1 MTSYAPVS
9 EPWYILRKH
18 SSTWT
23 AFLWD
28 LHTKPMRAQRLPA
41 RQTPLLCLGL
51 AEMLPTSTVSGTYLL
66 ALKLWA
72 LSDPSSRED

>member
-18 SSTWT
+18 RI
-23 AFLWD
+23 LWD
-28 LHTKPMRAQRLPA
+28 PHTKPMRAQRLPA

-51 AEMLPTSTVSGTYLL
+51 AEMLPTSMVSGTYLL